1 MVQFDTANR
10 IPTYALYLNLREIM
24 RKLSFV
30 NESPEKFKNFPLIQT
45 DPRSDWLDDQLS
57 VEFGHSKLGTNIRI
71 QNLKKQ
77 TEME

>member
-1 MVQFDTANR
+1 
-10 IPTYALYLNLREIM
+10 M

-45 DPRSDWLDDQLS
+45 DPRSDWLDDELS
-57 VEFGHSKLGTNIRI
+57 VEGIYSKLGTNIKIR
-71 QNLKKQ
+71 NLKKQ

>member
-45 DPRSDWLDDQLS
+45 DPRSDWLDDELS
-57 VEFGHSKLGTNIRI
+57 LENKLQSKLGTNIKI
-71 QNLKKQ
+71 
-77 TEME
+77 

>member
-30 NESPEKFKNFPLIQT
+30 NEISDFDNFPTIQT
-45 DPRSDWLDDQLS
+45 DPRSDWLDDDLE
-57 VEFGHSKLGTNIRI
+57 VVD
-71 QNLKKQ
+71 
-77 TEME
+77 

>member
-1 MVQFDTANR
+1 MVQFDTESR

-45 DPRSDWLDDQLS
+45 DPRSDWLDDELS
-57 VEFGHSKLGTNIRI
+57 VEQSQSKLGTNIRI

>member
-45 DPRSDWLDDQLS
+45 DPRSDWLDDELS
-57 VEFGHSKLGTNIRI
+57 VEQSFSKLGTNIKI